1 MNRSARKA
9 AGMIRNRRRAGQ
21 LAKTF
26 GHRPRSLATY
36 ALAASDMNRPTAEGC
51 ANSLRSVAKK
61 LGIEGTRSIATRTI
75 QGGGRKRTEV
85 PTTQYTPAQVRQIA
99 ERYAPRNPAYKRTR
113 ARLLALTA
121 A

>member
-9 AGMIRNRRRAGQ
+9 AGIKRNRRRAGQ

-36 ALAASDMNRPTAEGC
+36 TLAACGMDRRTAEGC
-51 ANSLRSVAKK
+51 ANSMRTVAKNLK
-61 LGIEGTRSIATRTI
+61 ITGTPGTTTRTI
-75 QGGGRKRTEV
+75 EGPAEGER
-85 PTTQYTPAQVRQIA
+85 PTTRFTKAEVREIA
-99 ERYAPRNPAYKRTR
+99 EAYAPRKPAYR
-113 ARLLALTA
+113 AVRASLLALTA

>member
-1 MNRSARKA
+1 MIPSARKA
-9 AGMIRNRRRAGQ
+9 AKTLRNRRRAGQ

-36 ALAASDMNRPTAEGC
+36 TLAASDMDRRTAEGC
-51 ANSLRSVAKK
+51 ANSMRTVVKA
-61 LGIEGTRSIATRTI
+61 LGIEGIRGTTTRSIEGPA
-75 QGGGRKRTEV
+75 QEQ
-85 PTTQYTPAQVRQIA
+85 PTTRYTPAQVRQIA
-99 ERYAPRNPAYKRTR
+99 ERYAPRKPEYKATR

>member
-9 AGMIRNRRRAGQ
+9 AGIVRNRRRAGR

-36 ALAASDMNRPTAEGC
+36 ALAACDMNRRTAEGC
-51 ANSLRSVAKK
+51 ANSMRTVAKALK
-61 LGIEGTRSIATRTI
+61 ITGAPGTTTRTI
-75 QGGGRKRTEV
+75 EGPAEGER
-85 PTTQYTPAQVRQIA
+85 PTTRYTLDEVRDIA
-99 ERYAPRNPAYKRTR
+99 EKYAPRKPPYRAVR